1 MYLDPTS
8 GEVGVYSNLFAT
20 APGTWRTTTTTVTA
34 GAWHHIL
41 VTLDMS
47 SASNDPIIYVDGV
60 SRAITETATPSGAA
74 YSRDGV
80 PIMIGNIKTATEDY
94 DRAFDGKIFDPRVY
108 NRILT
113 VAEALLLGFGSPS
126 VISPT
131 LLTDGLIF
139 QGLATYS
146 DRPFTAGTVLASTDK
161 LVENILRAVGIPN
174 GSPTIRTNP

>member
-20 APGTWRTTTTTVTA
+20 APGTWRTTTGTVAA

-60 SRAITETATPSGAA
+60 SRAITETATPSGTA

-113 VAEALLLGFGSPS
+113 AAEALLLGFGSPS

-131 LLTDGLIF
+131 LLTDGLVF

-146 DRPFTAGTVLASTDK
+146 DRPFAAATVLTSTDK

-174 GSPTIRTNP
+174 GSPTIRANP